1 MRWFFVI
8 VSVVAVI
15 VIAVGAAGDCPPCGD
30 MQCLNDPTFP
40 ALRQQ
45 KKDRLTHAGFAQ
57 DRVALVDHD
66 GACKLCL
73 SNAPD
78 WFSLLVRRPNGAIE
92 IKTWTSEQEDFAK
105 QDLRSG
111 GATSA
116 YVMYARE
123 RCACCGEK
131 PASQRPDW
139 DSTLQMST
147 SLAIKLSP

>member
-1 MRWFFVI
+1 
-8 VSVVAVI
+8 
-15 VIAVGAAGDCPPCGD
+15 

-45 KKDRLTHAGFAQ
+45 KKDRLAHAGFVQ
-57 DRVALVDHD
+57 DRVALVDYD
-66 GACKLCL
+66 GPCKLCL

-78 WFSLLVRRPNGAIE
+78 SFSLLVRQPNGAIE
-92 IKTWTSEQEDFAK
+92 VKTWTAEQEQYAT

-111 GATSA
+111 RAISA

-131 PASQRPDW
+131 GANQRPDW
-139 DSTLQMST
+139 DPALQMST
-147 SLAIKLSP
+147 SLAVKLLP